1 MRLRNP
7 GVAWE
12 WFWLKVLDEVVV
24 KMSAWPQSSEGF
36 TRAGECAFKMLYLHV
51 WASLIAQLVKN
62 PPAMQETLVDSWVG
76 EICWRRDRLPTP
88 VLLGFPC
95 SSAGKE
101 STCNAG
107 DLGSTWVG
115 KIPWRR
121 AWQPTPV
128 FWPGEFHGLY
138 SPQGRKE
145 SDTTKQL
152 SLSLSLSRETPY
164 RTAWVSSQCDCW
176 LSAGQ
181 MTQKKQVKIFSFLN
195 YLALLQV
202 NPNQYERDLH

>member
-1 MRLRNP
+1 
-7 GVAWE
+7 
-12 WFWLKVLDEVVV
+12 
-24 KMSAWPQSSEGF
+24 MSAWPQSSEGF

-51 WASLIAQLVKN
+51 WASLIAQSVKN
-62 PPAMQETLVDSWVG
+62 PRAMQETLVDSWVG
-76 EICWRRDRLPTP
+76 EICWRSDRLPTP

-95 SSAGKE
+95 GSAGKE

-152 SLSLSLSRETPY
+152 SLSLSSSRKTPH
-164 RTAWVSSQCDCW
+164 RTAWVSSQCGCW

-181 MTQKKQVKIFSFLN
+181 MTQKEQVKIFSFLN

-202 NPNQYERDLH
+202 NPNQCERGLH